1 MTNRRSFI
9 QSLALTGTLAI
20 SLPDIVNAANIQDNT
35 AIKFN
40 SNDVVL
46 FQGDSI
52 TDAGRDKKKEE
63 ANSPNVLGSGYALLT
78 ASQLLLKQ
86 ASLNLKIY
94 NKGISGNKVY
104 QLKERWQEDCVR
116 LKPNVLSILIGVNDF
131 WHTLAKDNPYKGT
144 IETYKNDLKSLL
156 ENTLKQLPNTKLIIG
171 EPFAVRNVRAVT
183 DEWFPAFD
191 EYKGA
196 AKEIANEFK
205 ATFIPYQQ
213 VFDEAVKHAPAS
225 YWTDDGVH
233 PSLAGAALMAQAW
246 LKAIGN

>member
-1 MTNRRSFI
+1 MTNRRNFI

-20 SLPDIVNAANIQDNT
+20 SLPDIVNAANIRNNT
-35 AIKFN
+35 TVKFN
-40 SNDVVL
+40 KNDVIL

-52 TDAGRDKKKEE
+52 TDAGRDKKEEE
-63 ANSPNVLGSGYALLT
+63 ANSTHVLGNGYALLT

-104 QLKERWQEDCVR
+104 QLKERWQEDCLR
-116 LKPNVLSILIGVNDF
+116 LKPNILSILIGVNDF

-144 IETYKNDLKSLL
+144 VETYRADLRALL

-171 EPFAVRNVRAVT
+171 EPFAVRNVKAVT
-183 DEWFPAFD
+183 NEWFPAFD
-191 EYKGA
+191 EYRNA
-196 AKEIANEFK
+196 AKEIASEFK

-213 VFDEAVKHAPAS
+213 VFDEAVKYAPAN
-225 YWTDDGVH
+225 YWTGDGVH

-246 LKAIGN
+246 IKAVGN

>member
-1 MTNRRSFI
+1 MTNRRNFI

-20 SLPDIVNAANIQDNT
+20 SLPDIVNAANIQNDT
-35 AIKFN
+35 AVKFN
-40 SNDVVL
+40 KDDIIL

-52 TDAGRDKKKEE
+52 TDAGRDKKEEE
-63 ANSPNVLGSGYALLT
+63 ANNTNVLGNGYALLT

-104 QLKERWQEDCVR
+104 QLKERWQEDCLR
-116 LKPNVLSILIGVNDF
+116 LRPNILSILIGVNDF

-144 IETYKNDLKSLL
+144 VETYRTDLRTLL
-156 ENTLKQLPNTKLIIG
+156 ENTLKQLPDTKLIIG
-171 EPFAVRNVRAVT
+171 EPFAVKNVKAVT
-183 DEWFPAFD
+183 NEWFPSFD
-191 EYKGA
+191 EYRSA
-196 AKEIANEFK
+196 ASEIASEFK

-213 VFDEAVKHAPAS
+213 VFDEAVKYAPAN
-225 YWTDDGVH
+225 YWTGDGVH

-246 LKAIGN
+246 IKAVDN

>member
-1 MTNRRSFI
+1 MTNRRNFI

-20 SLPDIVNAANIQDNT
+20 GLPDIVNAANIQDNT

-40 SNDVVL
+40 NNDVVL

-86 ASLNLKIY
+86 APLNLKIY

-104 QLKERWQEDCVR
+104 QLKERWQEDCIR

-156 ENTLKQLPNTKLIIG
+156 EDTSKQLPNTKLIIG
-171 EPFAVRNVRAVT
+171 EPFAVRNVKAVT
-183 DEWFPAFD
+183 EEWFPAFD
-191 EYKGA
+191 EYKSA

-205 ATFIPYQQ
+205 AIFIPYQQ

-225 YWTDDGVH
+225 YWTGDGVH

-246 LKAIGN
+246 LKAVGN

>member
-20 SLPDIVNAANIQDNT
+20 SLPDIVNAANIQDNNV
-35 AIKFN
+35 IKFN
-40 SNDVVL
+40 QNDVIL

-86 ASLNLKIY
+86 AQLNLNIY

-104 QLKERWQEDCVR
+104 QLKERWQEDCIR

-171 EPFAVRNVRAVT
+171 EPFAVKNVKAVT

-191 EYKGA
+191 EYKSA
-196 AKEIANEFK
+196 AREIANEFK

-213 VFDEAVKHAPAS
+213 VFDEAAKHAPAS
-225 YWTDDGVH
+225 YWTGDGVH

-246 LKAIGN
+246 LKAVGN